1 MNSILKANQLTKTF
15 DAKTIPVHAV
25 KEVNIDIREGE
36 ITVLTGRSGS
46 GKSTLLHLLAGLEQ
60 KTSGK
65 IFYKDKSYDD
75 LNSDQLTKLRRS
87 DMGFVYQFHYLL
99 NELTAI
105 ENVSLPLLMNNFEKK
120 EALEKSKEILN
131 TLGLSHRFSHKPSEM
146 SGGEKQRVA
155 IARAFLKDAPVLIL
169 DEATSHLDAVNE
181 TAIRKEL
188 ETLKAN
194 RTTIIIAHRLST
206 VRDADKIVVME
217 EGRIVETGRH
227 EELLKKGGL
236 YARLISRQLAS
247 TRNI

>member
-1 MNSILKANQLTKTF
+1 MNNILKANQLSKTF
-15 DAKTIPVHAV
+15 NAKTIPVNAV
-25 KEVNIDIREGE
+25 KEVNIKICEGE

-60 KTSGK
+60 KTSGT
-65 IFYKDKSYDD
+65 IFYKNQSYDD
-75 LNSDQLTKLRRS
+75 LNSKKLTELRRS

-155 IARAFLKDAPVLIL
+155 IARSMVHSPSLVIL
-169 DEATSHLDAVNE
+169 DEPTGDLDSKTSLDVIESLKNYVKDIKSSLLIATHDENF
-181 TAIRKEL
+181 KEISDQ
-188 ETLKAN
+188 TLIMDSG
-194 RTTIIIAHRLST
+194 II
-206 VRDADKIVVME
+206 
-217 EGRIVETGRH
+217 
-227 EELLKKGGL
+227 
-236 YARLISRQLAS
+236 
-247 TRNI
+247 

>member
-105 ENVSLPLLMNNFEKK
+105 ENVSLPLIMNNLEKK
-120 EALEKSKEILN
+120 EVLEKSKEILN
-131 TLGLSHRFSHKPSEM
+131 TLGLSHRFTHKPSEM

-155 IARAFLKDAPVLIL
+155 IARSMVHSPSLVIL
-169 DEATSHLDAVNE
+169 DEPTGDLDSQ
-181 TAIRKEL
+181 TAL
-188 ETLKAN
+188 EVIESLKN
-194 RTTIIIAHRLST
+194 YVSNVKSSLIIATH
-206 VRDADKIVVME
+206 DENFKD
-217 EGRIVETGRH
+217 
-227 EELLKKGGL
+227 
-236 YARLISRQLAS
+236 ISDQTLTMDS
-247 TRNI
+247 GII

>member
-1 MNSILKANQLTKTF
+1 MNNILKANQLSKTF
-15 DAKTIPVHAV
+15 NAKTIPVNAV
-25 KEVNIDIREGE
+25 KEVSINIPEGE

-60 KTSGK
+60 KTSGT
-65 IFYKDKSYDD
+65 IFYKNQSYDD
-75 LNSDQLTKLRRS
+75 LNSKKLTELRRS

-155 IARAFLKDAPVLIL
+155 IARSMVHSPSLVIL
-169 DEATSHLDAVNE
+169 DEPTGDLDSKTSLDVIESLKNYVKDIKSSLLIATHDENF
-181 TAIRKEL
+181 KEISDQ
-188 ETLKAN
+188 TLIMDSG
-194 RTTIIIAHRLST
+194 II
-206 VRDADKIVVME
+206 
-217 EGRIVETGRH
+217 
-227 EELLKKGGL
+227 
-236 YARLISRQLAS
+236 
-247 TRNI
+247 

>member
-15 DAKTIPVHAV
+15 DATTIPVHAV
-25 KEVNIDIREGE
+25 KEVTIDIHEGE

-60 KTSGK
+60 KTSGT
-65 IFYKDKSYDD
+65 IFYKNQSYDD
-75 LNSDQLTKLRRS
+75 LNSKKLTELRRS

-155 IARAFLKDAPVLIL
+155 IARSMVHSPSLVIL
-169 DEATSHLDAVNE
+169 DEPTGDLDSKTSLDVIKSLKNYVKDIKSSLLIATHDENF
-181 TAIRKEL
+181 KEISDQ
-188 ETLKAN
+188 TLIMDSG
-194 RTTIIIAHRLST
+194 II
-206 VRDADKIVVME
+206 
-217 EGRIVETGRH
+217 
-227 EELLKKGGL
+227 
-236 YARLISRQLAS
+236 
-247 TRNI
+247 

>member
-1 MNSILKANQLTKTF
+1 MNNILKANQLSKTF
-15 DAKTIPVHAV
+15 NAKTIPVNAV
-25 KEVNIDIREGE
+25 KEVNIKNHEGE

-60 KTSGK
+60 KTSGT
-65 IFYKDKSYDD
+65 IFYKNQSYDD
-75 LNSDQLTKLRRS
+75 LNSKKLTELRRS

-155 IARAFLKDAPVLIL
+155 IARSMVHSPSLVIL
-169 DEATSHLDAVNE
+169 DEPTGDLDSKTSLDVIESLKNYVKDIKSSLLIATHDENF
-181 TAIRKEL
+181 KEISDQ
-188 ETLKAN
+188 TLIMDSG
-194 RTTIIIAHRLST
+194 II
-206 VRDADKIVVME
+206 
-217 EGRIVETGRH
+217 
-227 EELLKKGGL
+227 
-236 YARLISRQLAS
+236 
-247 TRNI
+247 

>member
-1 MNSILKANQLTKTF
+1 MNNILKANQLSKTF
-15 DAKTIPVHAV
+15 NAKTIPVNAV
-25 KEVNIDIREGE
+25 KEVNIEIREGE

-60 KTSGK
+60 KTSGT
-65 IFYKDKSYDD
+65 IFYKNQSYDD
-75 LNSDQLTKLRRS
+75 LNSKKLTELRRS

-155 IARAFLKDAPVLIL
+155 IARSMVHSPSLVIL
-169 DEATSHLDAVNE
+169 DEPTGDLDSKTSLDVIKSLKNYVKDIKSSLLIATHDENF
-181 TAIRKEL
+181 KEISDQ
-188 ETLKAN
+188 TLIMDSG
-194 RTTIIIAHRLST
+194 II
-206 VRDADKIVVME
+206 
-217 EGRIVETGRH
+217 
-227 EELLKKGGL
+227 
-236 YARLISRQLAS
+236 
-247 TRNI
+247 

>member
-1 MNSILKANQLTKTF
+1 MNNILKANQLSKTF
-15 DAKTIPVHAV
+15 NAKTIPVNAV
-25 KEVNIDIREGE
+25 REVNIKIREGE

-60 KTSGK
+60 KTSGT
-65 IFYKDKSYDD
+65 IFYKNQSYDD
-75 LNSDQLTKLRRS
+75 LNSKKLTELRRS

-155 IARAFLKDAPVLIL
+155 IARSMVHSPSLVIL
-169 DEATSHLDAVNE
+169 DEPTGDLDSKTSLDVIE
-181 TAIRKEL
+181 
-188 ETLKAN
+188 
-194 RTTIIIAHRLST
+194 S
-206 VRDADKIVVME
+206 
-217 EGRIVETGRH
+217 
-227 EELLKKGGL
+227 LKKYVKDIKSSL
-236 YARLISRQLAS
+236 LIATHDENFKEISDQTLIMDS
-247 TRNI
+247 GII

>member
-1 MNSILKANQLTKTF
+1 MNNILKANQLSKTF
-15 DAKTIPVHAV
+15 NAKTIPVNAV
-25 KEVNIDIREGE
+25 KEVSINIPEGE

-60 KTSGK
+60 KTSGT
-65 IFYKDKSYDD
+65 IFYKNQSYDD
-75 LNSDQLTKLRRS
+75 LNSKKLTELRRS

-155 IARAFLKDAPVLIL
+155 IARSMVHSPSLVIL
-169 DEATSHLDAVNE
+169 DEPTGDLDSKTSLEVIESLKNYVKDIKSSLLIATHDENF
-181 TAIRKEL
+181 KEISDQ
-188 ETLKAN
+188 TLIMDSG
-194 RTTIIIAHRLST
+194 II
-206 VRDADKIVVME
+206 
-217 EGRIVETGRH
+217 
-227 EELLKKGGL
+227 
-236 YARLISRQLAS
+236 
-247 TRNI
+247 

>member
-1 MNSILKANQLTKTF
+1 MNNILKANQLSKTF
-15 DAKTIPVHAV
+15 NAKTIPVNAV
-25 KEVNIDIREGE
+25 KEVNIKIREGE

-60 KTSGK
+60 KTSGT
-65 IFYKDKSYDD
+65 IFYKNQSYDD
-75 LNSDQLTKLRRS
+75 LNSKKLTELRRS

-155 IARAFLKDAPVLIL
+155 IARSMVHSPSLVIL
-169 DEATSHLDAVNE
+169 DEPTGDLDSKTSLDVIESLKNYVKDIKSSLLIATHDENF
-181 TAIRKEL
+181 KEISDQ
-188 ETLKAN
+188 TLIMDSG
-194 RTTIIIAHRLST
+194 II
-206 VRDADKIVVME
+206 
-217 EGRIVETGRH
+217 
-227 EELLKKGGL
+227 
-236 YARLISRQLAS
+236 
-247 TRNI
+247 

>member
-1 MNSILKANQLTKTF
+1 MNSILKTIQLTKTF

-25 KEVNIDIREGE
+25 KEVNIDIHEGE

-75 LNSDQLTKLRRS
+75 LNSNQLSKLRRS

-105 ENVSLPLLMNNFEKK
+105 ENVSLPLIMNNLETK
-120 EALEKSKEILN
+120 EVLEKSKEILN
-131 TLGLSHRFSHKPSEM
+131 ILGLGHRFTHKPSEM

-155 IARAFLKDAPVLIL
+155 IARSMVHSPSLVIL
-169 DEATSHLDAVNE
+169 DEPTGDLDSQ
-181 TAIRKEL
+181 TA
-188 ETLKAN
+188 LKVIESLKN
-194 RTTIIIAHRLST
+194 YVSDVKSSLIIATH
-206 VRDADKIVVME
+206 DENFKD
-217 EGRIVETGRH
+217 
-227 EELLKKGGL
+227 
-236 YARLISRQLAS
+236 ISDQTLTMDS
-247 TRNI
+247 GII

>member
-1 MNSILKANQLTKTF
+1 MNNILKANQLSKTF
-15 DAKTIPVHAV
+15 NAKTIPVNAV
-25 KEVNIDIREGE
+25 KEVNIEIREGE

-60 KTSGK
+60 KTSGT
-65 IFYKDKSYDD
+65 IFYKNQSYDD
-75 LNSDQLTKLRRS
+75 LNSKKLTELRRS

-155 IARAFLKDAPVLIL
+155 IARSMVHSPSLVIL
-169 DEATSHLDAVNE
+169 DEPTGDLDSKTSLDVIESLKNYVKDIKSSLLIATHDENF
-181 TAIRKEL
+181 KEISDQ
-188 ETLKAN
+188 TLIMDSG
-194 RTTIIIAHRLST
+194 II
-206 VRDADKIVVME
+206 
-217 EGRIVETGRH
+217 
-227 EELLKKGGL
+227 
-236 YARLISRQLAS
+236 
-247 TRNI
+247 